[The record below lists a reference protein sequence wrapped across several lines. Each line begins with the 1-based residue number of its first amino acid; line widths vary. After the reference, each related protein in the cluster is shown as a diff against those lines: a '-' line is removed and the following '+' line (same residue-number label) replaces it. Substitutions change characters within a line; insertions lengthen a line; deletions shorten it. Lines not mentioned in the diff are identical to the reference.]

1 MFSVSENNWLGRGI
15 GFGASL
21 ELTEDTISG
30 SISVD
35 NPNYKYSG
43 NSVYTSL
50 DVSASDKTT
59 SSGYESSSTGF
70 SLGTEFEQYENVF
83 LSPNISAT
91 HERVEV
97 QSSASSA
104 MKKMDGT
111 FNNMDFSYGITV
123 DKRNQVFQPTSGY
136 RTKFSQ
142 TLPLIMDSSAL
153 LNGIN
158 ASGYH
163 AFSDDLIGAIKFHAR
178 SIHGLDDEDVR
189 VTRRLYLP
197 SRKLRGFKTSRVG
210 PKDGKDWIGGNYTT
224 ALGFEAQMPN
234 LLPEDTKTDVSA
246 FVDTGNVWAV
256 DYSDSLDDTN
266 TIRSSIGVAANV
278 YTVIGPLSLVFAQ
291 DLTKASTD
299 LSLIHI

>member
-1 MFSVSENNWLGRGI
+1 
-15 GFGASL
+15 
-21 ELTEDTISG
+21 
-30 SISVD
+30 
-35 NPNYKYSG
+35 
-43 NSVYTSL
+43 
-50 DVSASDKTT
+50 
-59 SSGYESSSTGF
+59 
-70 SLGTEFEQYENVF
+70 
-83 LSPNISAT
+83 
-91 HERVEV
+91 
-97 QSSASSA
+97 

-111 FNNMDFSYGITV
+111 FNNMDFAYGITV

-224 ALGFEAQMPN
+224 ALAFEAQMPN

-278 YTVIGPLSLVFAQ
+278 YTVIGPLSLVYAQ

-299 LSLIHI
+299 ETESFNFRIGTSF